1 MADKTTQSA
10 NDIINYMLRNVA
22 PSWGSNA
29 NLYLALHT
37 GAVTVGGDQTSN
49 EVSYTGYARI
59 PLIRNN
65 STGVFSTSTAASSSN
80 KTFADSVTFSCYSTF
95 KEFPS

>member
-10 NDIINYMLRNVA
+10 NDIINFMLRNVA

-37 GAVTVGGDQTSN
+37 GAVTVGGDQTTN
-49 EVSYTGYARI
+49 EVAYTGYGRVA
-59 PLIRNN
+59 LARNN
-65 STGVFSTSTAASSSN
+65 STGVFSTATQHLQ
-80 KTFADSVTFSCYSTF
+80 VIMLCFSLVIRQRVVF
-95 KEFPS
+95 Q